1 MLKGRK
7 QRKMK
12 KTHKQMLMNQCAI
25 MEALLYLM
33 MPEAPKKKE
42 YIRSVAAGELHTRA
56 VETERM
62 IRQEKRRKGE

>member
-1 MLKGRK
+1 
-7 QRKMK
+7 MK

-25 MEALLYLM
+25 METLLYLM

-56 VETERM
+56 VETDRM
-62 IRQEKRRKGE
+62 IRQEN

>member
-1 MLKGRK
+1 
-7 QRKMK
+7 MK

-62 IRQEKRRKGE
+62 IRQEKRRKGEK